1 MWKKIS
7 SKGLPKILKRT
18 IGSTKV
24 KGNSIATDNI
34 ANNCLNYLNNNNYY
48 LNRTSQQKKSPNNND
63 GRNNEEITTITFKPI
78 YKLNQNYITSN
89 HVFTG

>member
-1 MWKKIS
+1 MEENFLERSTKNSKKN
-7 SKGLPKILKRT
+7 K

-63 GRNNEEITTITFKPI
+63 GRNNE
-78 YKLNQNYITSN
+78 
-89 HVFTG
+89 